1 MTNDRDEEF
10 LRTKLT
16 DGLHPAEVDL
26 WPTVAEAL
34 PNARTA
40 WPWRRIA
47 LCLAAPL
54 LIAAGVLAGT
64 AEFTNLRENP
74 RPSFAPEANTGYAI
88 TYERQY
94 FTLDSDLLA
103 GLAANH
109 NGEVSAD
116 GWLPM
121 SCGINGFLHL
131 PDEDE
136 MNRYS
141 RAVRGY
147 DSWGEL
153 TAATDLPLA
162 QNALLD
168 TEANNF
174 AAVSLYP
181 SGMIEIPEEYDG
193 RPYTPKAQEYPA
205 GLIPVGRGETPDK
218 LYRRTPWHLRCGNDG
233 CRLSGRC
240 RAGDRGPALPPKER
254 RADLGMRK
262 LPNGK
267 RQHCADSALHQQ
279 PELDVLCAVQRLFCA
294 GWHFVSGLL
303 QATHGR
309 PGLQRQAG
317 GYLGRTEGGA
327 EWVYIIRT

>member
-1 MTNDRDEEF
+1 M
-10 LRTKLT
+10 
-16 DGLHPAEVDL
+16 A
-26 WPTVAEAL
+26 
-34 PNARTA
+34 
-40 WPWRRIA
+40 
-47 LCLAAPL
+47 LAAYRPL
-54 LIAAGVLAGT
+54 PGCTAVDCSRGTGGHSRIYEPAGEPA
-64 AEFTNLRENP
+64 
-74 RPSFAPEANTGYAI
+74 PSFAPEANTGYAI

-103 GLAANH
+103 GLTANH

-121 SCGINGFLHL
+121 HCGINGFLHL

-141 RAVRGY
+141 RAVRGF

-193 RPYTPKAQEYPA
+193 RPT
-205 GLIPVGRGETPDK
+205 
-218 LYRRTPWHLRCGNDG
+218 RR
-233 CRLSGRC
+233 
-240 RAGDRGPALPPKER
+240 KR
-254 RADLGMRK
+254 R
-262 LPNGK
+262 N
-267 RQHCADSALHQQ
+267 
-279 PELDVLCAVQRLFCA
+279 
-294 GWHFVSGLL
+294 
-303 QATHGR
+303 TR
-309 PGLQRQAG
+309 PGLSP
-317 GYLGRTEGGA
+317 LGAVKRRTSSTCA
-327 EWVYIIRT
+327 PAHAMASTMWK

>member
-26 WPTVAEAL
+26 WPAVAEAL

-40 WPWRRIA
+40 WPWQRIA

-64 AEFTNLRENP
+64 AGFTNLRENP

-121 SCGINGFLHL
+121 HCGINGFLHL

-205 GLIPVGRGETPDK
+205 GLSPLGAAK
-218 LYRRTPWHLRCGNDG
+218 RRTSSTCAPA
-233 CRLSGRC
+233 
-240 RAGDRGPALPPKER
+240 RAMASTMWK
-254 RADLGMRK
+254 
-262 LPNGK
+262 
-267 RQHCADSALHQQ
+267 
-279 PELDVLCAVQRLFCA
+279 
-294 GWHFVSGLL
+294 
-303 QATHGR
+303 
-309 PGLQRQAG
+309 
-317 GYLGRTEGGA
+317 
-327 EWVYIIRT
+327 

>member
-26 WPTVAEAL
+26 WPAVAETL
-34 PNARTA
+34 PNARPA

-103 GLAANH
+103 GQTANH
-109 NGEVSAD
+109 NGEVSSD

-121 SCGINGFLHL
+121 HCGINGFLHL

-218 LYRRTPWHLRCGNDG
+218 LYLRTGARHGIY
-233 CRLSGRC
+233 
-240 RAGDRGPALPPKER
+240 
-254 RADLGMRK
+254 
-262 LPNGK
+262 
-267 RQHCADSALHQQ
+267 
-279 PELDVLCAVQRLFCA
+279 DVEMMAV
-294 GWHFVSGLL
+294 V
-303 QATHGR
+303 
-309 PGLQRQAG
+309 
-317 GYLGRTEGGA
+317 YLGDAAPETVAQLYRQKSAGLTWECESYPMANGNTALIPHCTSNPNSMPYVQSSAYFAQDGILYQVYCRPHTDGLDYSVKQEDIWA
-327 EWVYIIRT
+327 ELKVVLNGFT